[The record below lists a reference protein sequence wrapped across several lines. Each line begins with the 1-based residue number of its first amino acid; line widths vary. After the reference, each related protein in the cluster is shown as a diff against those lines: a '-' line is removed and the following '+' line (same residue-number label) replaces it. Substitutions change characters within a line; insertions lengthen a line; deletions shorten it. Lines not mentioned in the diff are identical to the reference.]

1 MDFSTMAIHE
11 GQAPDA
17 ATGATVVPVYQTSTF
32 TQQGIGEH
40 KGFEYSRLSNPTRT
54 ALEVSLAALEHARYG
69 LAFASGLAAEH
80 AVFSLLNPGDHI
92 VTVANVY
99 GGTVRLFERLFSRYG
114 ITFSYVEGSDAQEF
128 EGAIGSNTKLIWLET
143 PTNPLLTIVDIEAVA
158 AIARARGVL
167 LAVDNTFASPYFQ
180 RPLELGADIVV
191 QSTTKY
197 IAGHSDVIGG
207 AVLLNDASIYE
218 ELRFFQNTIGAIPG
232 PQDVWLTL
240 RGVKTL
246 AVRMRQHETN
256 AFAVARFLQDHPRV
270 SQVYFPGLP
279 QHPNYEVARRQM
291 SGFGGMVSFRLKEGN
306 RESVNAFV
314 KKLKVF
320 SLADS
325 LGGVESLVCFPMVM
339 THDAVPE
346 KQRLELGITG
356 DLLRLSIGIEGIDDL
371 LADLKQAL
379 A

>member
-167 LAVDNTFASPYFQ
+167 LAVDNTFAAPYFQ

-246 AVRMRQHETN
+246 AVRMRQHEAN

-279 QHPNYEVARRQM
+279 QHPNHEVARRQM

-306 RESVNAFV
+306 RDSVNAFV
-314 KKLKVF
+314 KRLKVF

>member
-69 LAFASGLAAEH
+69 LAFASGMAAEH

-167 LAVDNTFASPYFQ
+167 LAVDNTFSSPYFQ

-246 AVRMRQHETN
+246 AVRMRQHEAN

-279 QHPNYEVARRQM
+279 QHPNHEVARRQM

>member
-69 LAFASGLAAEH
+69 LAFASGMAAEH

-143 PTNPLLTIVDIEAVA
+143 PTNPLLTIVDIGAVA

-246 AVRMRQHETN
+246 AVRMRQHEAN
-256 AFAVARFLQDHPRV
+256 AFAVARVLQDHPRV

-279 QHPNYEVARRQM
+279 QHPNHEVARRQM

-314 KKLKVF
+314 KKLKEF
-320 SLADS
+320 ALADS

>member
-1 MDFSTMAIHE
+1 MAIHE

-128 EGAIGSNTKLIWLET
+128 EGAIGCNTKLIWLET

-246 AVRMRQHETN
+246 AVRMRQHEAN

-279 QHPNYEVARRQM
+279 QHPNHEVARRQM
-291 SGFGGMVSFRLKEGN
+291 SGFGGMVSFRLKQGN

>member
-143 PTNPLLTIVDIEAVA
+143 PTNPLLTIVDIGAVA

-246 AVRMRQHETN
+246 AVRMRQHEAN

-279 QHPNYEVARRQM
+279 QHPNHEVARRQM
-291 SGFGGMVSFRLKEGN
+291 SGFGGMVSFRLKQGN

-320 SLADS
+320 ALADS

-371 LADLKQAL
+371 LADLRQAL

>member
-158 AIARARGVL
+158 AIARARSVL

-246 AVRMRQHETN
+246 AVRMRQHEAN

-279 QHPNYEVARRQM
+279 QHPNHEVARRQM

-320 SLADS
+320 ALADS

>member
-128 EGAIGSNTKLIWLET
+128 EGAIGCNTKLIWLET

-246 AVRMRQHETN
+246 AVRMRQHEAN

-279 QHPNYEVARRQM
+279 QHPNHEVARRQM

>member
-279 QHPNYEVARRQM
+279 QHPNHEVARRQM

-356 DLLRLSIGIEGIDDL
+356 DLLRLSIGIEGIADL

>member
-69 LAFASGLAAEH
+69 LAFASGMAAEH

-246 AVRMRQHETN
+246 AVRMRQHEAN

-279 QHPNYEVARRQM
+279 QHPNHEVARRQM

-320 SLADS
+320 ALADS

-356 DLLRLSIGIEGIDDL
+356 DLLRLSIGIEGVDDL

>member
-1 MDFSTMAIHE
+1 MAIHE

-279 QHPNYEVARRQM
+279 QHPNHEVARRQM

-320 SLADS
+320 ALADS

>member
-1 MDFSTMAIHE
+1 MAIHE

-218 ELRFFQNTIGAIPG
+218 ELRFFQNTIGAILG

-246 AVRMRQHETN
+246 AVRMRQHEAN

-279 QHPNYEVARRQM
+279 QHPNHEVARRQM

-320 SLADS
+320 ALADS

>member
-11 GQAPDA
+11 GQAPDP

-246 AVRMRQHETN
+246 AVRMRQHEAN

-279 QHPNYEVARRQM
+279 QHPNHEVARRQM

-320 SLADS
+320 ALADS

>member
-1 MDFSTMAIHE
+1 MAIHE

-69 LAFASGLAAEH
+69 LAFASGMAAEH

-246 AVRMRQHETN
+246 AVRMRQHEAN

-279 QHPNYEVARRQM
+279 QHPNHEVARRQM

-320 SLADS
+320 ALADS

-356 DLLRLSIGIEGIDDL
+356 DLLRLSIGIEGIEDL

>member
-158 AIARARGVL
+158 TIARARGVL

-246 AVRMRQHETN
+246 AVRMRQHEAN

-279 QHPNYEVARRQM
+279 QHPNHEVARRQM

-320 SLADS
+320 ALADS

>member
-1 MDFSTMAIHE
+1 MAIHE

-40 KGFEYSRLSNPTRT
+40 KGVEYSRLSNPTRT

-69 LAFASGLAAEH
+69 LAFASGMAAEH

-246 AVRMRQHETN
+246 AVRMRQHEAN

-279 QHPNYEVARRQM
+279 QHPNHEVARRQM

>member
-69 LAFASGLAAEH
+69 LAFASGMAAEH

-143 PTNPLLTIVDIEAVA
+143 PTNPLLTIVDIGAVA

-207 AVLLNDASIYE
+207 AVLLNDASNYE

-246 AVRMRQHETN
+246 PVRMRQHEAN

-279 QHPNYEVARRQM
+279 QHPNHEVARRQM

-320 SLADS
+320 ALADS

>member
-54 ALEVSLAALEHARYG
+54 ALEVSLAALKHARYG

-143 PTNPLLTIVDIEAVA
+143 PTNPLLTIVDIGAVA
-158 AIARARGVL
+158 TIARARGVL

-246 AVRMRQHETN
+246 AVRMRQHEAN

-279 QHPNYEVARRQM
+279 QHPNHEVARRQM

-306 RESVNAFV
+306 RDSVNAFV

>member
-246 AVRMRQHETN
+246 PVRMRQHEAN

-279 QHPNYEVARRQM
+279 QHPNHEVARRQM

-320 SLADS
+320 ALADS

>member
-114 ITFSYVEGSDAQEF
+114 ITFSYVEGNDAQEF

-246 AVRMRQHETN
+246 AVRMRQHEAN

-279 QHPNYEVARRQM
+279 QHPNHEVARRQM

>member
-256 AFAVARFLQDHPRV
+256 AFAVARFRQDHPRV

-279 QHPNYEVARRQM
+279 QHPNHEVARRQM

>member
-40 KGFEYSRLSNPTRT
+40 KGFEYSRLSNPTRM

-246 AVRMRQHETN
+246 AVRMRQHEAN

-279 QHPNYEVARRQM
+279 QHPNHEVARRQM

-356 DLLRLSIGIEGIDDL
+356 DLLRLSIGIEGVDDL

>member
-69 LAFASGLAAEH
+69 LAFASGMAAEH

-158 AIARARGVL
+158 AIARERGVL

-279 QHPNYEVARRQM
+279 QHPNHEVARRQM

>member
-1 MDFSTMAIHE
+1 MAIHE

-143 PTNPLLTIVDIEAVA
+143 PTNPLLTIVDIGAVA
-158 AIARARGVL
+158 SIARARGVL

-279 QHPNYEVARRQM
+279 QHPNHEVARRQM

-320 SLADS
+320 ALADS

>member
-1 MDFSTMAIHE
+1 MAIHE

-246 AVRMRQHETN
+246 AVRMRQHEAN

-279 QHPNYEVARRQM
+279 QHPNHEVARRQM

>member
-1 MDFSTMAIHE
+1 MAIHE

-143 PTNPLLTIVDIEAVA
+143 PTNPLLTIVDIGAVA

-246 AVRMRQHETN
+246 AVRMRQHEAN

-279 QHPNYEVARRQM
+279 QHPNHEVARRQM
-291 SGFGGMVSFRLKEGN
+291 SGFGGMVSFRLKQGN

>member
-246 AVRMRQHETN
+246 AVRMRQHEAN

-279 QHPNYEVARRQM
+279 QHPNHEVARRQM

-325 LGGVESLVCFPMVM
+325 LGGVESLVCFPIVM

>member
-69 LAFASGLAAEH
+69 LAFASGMAAEH
-80 AVFSLLNPGDHI
+80 AVFSLFNPGDHI

-158 AIARARGVL
+158 SIAKARGVL

-279 QHPNYEVARRQM
+279 QHPNHEVARRQM

>member
-158 AIARARGVL
+158 SIARARGVL

-207 AVLLNDASIYE
+207 AVLLNDVSIYE

-279 QHPNYEVARRQM
+279 QHPNHEVARRQM

>member
-246 AVRMRQHETN
+246 AVRMRQHEAN

-279 QHPNYEVARRQM
+279 QHPNHEVARRQM

-306 RESVNAFV
+306 RDSVNAFV

>member
-69 LAFASGLAAEH
+69 LAFASGMAAEH

-246 AVRMRQHETN
+246 AVRMRQHEAN
-256 AFAVARFLQDHPRV
+256 AFAVARFLQDHPKV

-279 QHPNYEVARRQM
+279 QHPNHEVARRQM

>member
-69 LAFASGLAAEH
+69 LAFASGMAAEH

-114 ITFSYVEGSDAQEF
+114 ITFSYVEGNDAQEF

-246 AVRMRQHETN
+246 AVRMRQHEAN

-279 QHPNYEVARRQM
+279 QHPNHEVARRQM

>member
-40 KGFEYSRLSNPTRT
+40 KGFEYSRLSNPTRA

-158 AIARARGVL
+158 TIARARGVL

-279 QHPNYEVARRQM
+279 QHPNHEVARRQM

>member
-69 LAFASGLAAEH
+69 LAFASGMAAEH

-246 AVRMRQHETN
+246 AVRMRQHEAN

-279 QHPNYEVARRQM
+279 QHPNHEVARRQM

-314 KKLKVF
+314 KMLKVF

>member
-69 LAFASGLAAEH
+69 LAFASGMAAEH
-80 AVFSLLNPGDHI
+80 AVFTLLNPGDHI

-158 AIARARGVL
+158 TIARARGVL

-246 AVRMRQHETN
+246 AVRMRQHEAN

-279 QHPNYEVARRQM
+279 QHPNHEVARRQM

-320 SLADS
+320 SLTDS

>member
-69 LAFASGLAAEH
+69 LAFASGMAAEH

-207 AVLLNDASIYE
+207 AVLLKDASIYE

-246 AVRMRQHETN
+246 AVRMRQHEAN

-279 QHPNYEVARRQM
+279 QHPNHEVARRQM

-320 SLADS
+320 ALADS

>member
-143 PTNPLLTIVDIEAVA
+143 PTNPLLTIVDIGAVA

-279 QHPNYEVARRQM
+279 QHPNHEVARRQM

>member
-69 LAFASGLAAEH
+69 LAFASGMAAEH

-240 RGVKTL
+240 RGVRTL
-246 AVRMRQHETN
+246 AVRMRQHEAN

-279 QHPNYEVARRQM
+279 QHPNHEVARRQM

>member
-69 LAFASGLAAEH
+69 LAFASGMAAEH

-246 AVRMRQHETN
+246 AVRMRQHEAN

-279 QHPNYEVARRQM
+279 QHPNHEVARRQM

>member
-69 LAFASGLAAEH
+69 LAFASGMAAEH

-279 QHPNYEVARRQM
+279 QHPNHEVARRQM

-320 SLADS
+320 ALADS

>member
-69 LAFASGLAAEH
+69 LAFASGMAAEH

-158 AIARARGVL
+158 SIAKARGVL

-279 QHPNYEVARRQM
+279 QHPNHEVARRQM